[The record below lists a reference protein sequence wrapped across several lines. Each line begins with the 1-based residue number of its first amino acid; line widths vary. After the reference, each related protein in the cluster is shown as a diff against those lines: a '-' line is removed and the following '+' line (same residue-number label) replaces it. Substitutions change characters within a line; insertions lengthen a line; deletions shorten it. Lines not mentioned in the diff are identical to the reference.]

1 MKYYIIEDEALA
13 AEKLQDMMAE
23 LRPQWP
29 CLGQLASAEEAYRTL
44 KEKPSAADLLFVD
57 IHLSDGYAFDFL
69 EPLQLST
76 PLIFTTAYDRYALRA
91 FKHHSLDYLLKP
103 IAKDQLERALQKRE
117 QQAMKSGAS
126 ELNHLRQSIAAS
138 AYLKRLLV
146 HQGARLRTLPC
157 SQLARIQASGKNC
170 LATDFEGQEYYLD
183 RSLRYYSERL
193 DPAVFFQINRQ
204 LLIHVES
211 LVELIPYSKSRYK
224 LVLRP
229 PLREAAIVSVER
241 SARFKQWLEG
251 S

>member
-1 MKYYIIEDEALA
+1 MCPLTWRRTFAGDKTKIASA
-13 AEKLQDMMAE
+13 AYETIAAYGPFAAGPAPTFG
-23 LRPQWP
+23 LRPN
-29 CLGQLASAEEAYRTL
+29 
-44 KEKPSAADLLFVD
+44 EKHPAGNDRARKGDRRPKWRAPARRKCV
-57 IHLSDGYAFDFL
+57 HPGKRGKVRDGD
-69 EPLQLST
+69 
-76 PLIFTTAYDRYALRA
+76 
-91 FKHHSLDYLLKP
+91 
-103 IAKDQLERALQKRE
+103 
-117 QQAMKSGAS
+117 
-126 ELNHLRQSIAAS
+126 
-138 AYLKRLLV
+138 
-146 HQGARLRTLPC
+146 GARLRTLPC
-157 SQLARIQASGKNC
+157 GQLARIQASGKNC

-224 LVLRP
+224 LVLAP